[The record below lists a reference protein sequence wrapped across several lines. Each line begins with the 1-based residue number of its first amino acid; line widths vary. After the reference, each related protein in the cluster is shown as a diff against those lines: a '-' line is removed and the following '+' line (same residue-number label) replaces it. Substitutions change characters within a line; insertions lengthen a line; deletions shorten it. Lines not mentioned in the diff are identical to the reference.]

1 MQMEENSSA
10 RARKSEQ
17 AALSP
22 PAREYPAERGNSGG
36 GAGVEGV
43 LRGNPVGGTGREGVL
58 RGNPVGGT
66 GRAGTFPDGDRLI
79 YSRHDPAIRRLRNLQ
94 TREGRDRTGQFLIEG
109 VRPLA
114 QAVQQGE
121 RVEMLVVAPDLLTN
135 TLGRKLVKQLRIS
148 GTPCYRL
155 TPEVYHS
162 FSQAEEPQGVAAVM
176 KQRWERLEQ
185 VRPSR
190 GLCWLAVE
198 AVQSAGNLGT
208 ILRTNEAVGGSGVI
222 LIGDTVDPFDPT
234 TVRASM
240 GAVFNQKFARA
251 SVGAFGEWKRR
262 HQCLLVGTSPSAALD
277 YKEVTYPPSLVLL
290 MGGEKKG
297 VSPEVQALCDTMVKI
312 PMVGRGDS
320 LNLAIAAG
328 ILLYEVFD
336 QRRMRNSSRF
346 PERIFT

>member
-1 MQMEENSSA
+1 MQMEANSSA
-10 RARKSEQ
+10 LASKIEQ
-17 AALSP
+17 PPLSP
-22 PAREYPAERGNSGG
+22 RPRECPVERGNSGR
-36 GAGVEGV
+36 GAEV
-43 LRGNPVGGTGREGVL
+43 
-58 RGNPVGGT
+58 
-66 GRAGTFPDGDRLI
+66 DRLI

-94 TREGRDRTGQFLIEG
+94 SREGRDCTGLFLIEG
-109 VRPLA
+109 IRPLA
-114 QAVQQGE
+114 QAVRQGE

-135 TLGRKLVKQLRIS
+135 ALGRKLVKQLRIA
-148 GTPCYRL
+148 GTPCFRL

-176 KQRWERLEQ
+176 KQRWEKLEQ

-240 GAVFNQKFARA
+240 GAIFNQKFVRTTAG
-251 SVGAFGEWKRR
+251 SFGEWKRR
-262 HQCLLVGTSPSAALD
+262 RQCLLVGTSPSAALD
-277 YKEVTYPPSLVLL
+277 YKEVTYPASLVLL

-297 VSPEVQALCDTMVKI
+297 VSPEVQGLCDTMVKI
-312 PMVGRGDS
+312 PMVGKGDS

-336 QRRMRNSSRF
+336 QRRQNG
-346 PERIFT
+346 TL

>member
-1 MQMEENSSA
+1 MARDTMQIE
-10 RARKSEQ
+10 
-17 AALSP
+17 
-22 PAREYPAERGNSGG
+22 
-36 GAGVEGV
+36 
-43 LRGNPVGGTGREGVL
+43 REG
-58 RGNPVGGT
+58 
-66 GRAGTFPDGDRLI
+66 RAAQDRLI
-79 YSRHDPAIRRLRNLQ
+79 YSRHDPAIRKLRSLQ
-94 TREGRDRTGQFLIEG
+94 SREGRDRTGQFLIEG
-109 VRPLA
+109 IRPLA
-114 QAVQQGE
+114 QAVRQGE
-121 RVEMLVVAPDLLTN
+121 RVETLVVAPQLLTN
-135 TLGRKLVKQLRIS
+135 MLGRKLVKQLRIA

-162 FSQAEEPQGVAAVM
+162 LSQAEEPQGVAAVM
-176 KQRWERLEQ
+176 KQRWENLEQ

-222 LIGDTVDPFDPT
+222 LIGDTVDPYDPA

-240 GAVFNQKFARA
+240 GALFNQKFVRTTVA
-251 SVGAFGEWKRR
+251 SFGEWKQR
-262 HQCLLVGTSPSAALD
+262 HQCLLVGTSPSAPTEYKALAF
-277 YKEVTYPPSLVLL
+277 PSSLILL

-336 QRRMRNSSRF
+336 QRRQQAARSNPVS
-346 PERIFT
+346 P